1 MRVISQDRCY
11 SYDFDRTMFWKQDG
25 VLYAHV
31 AGDSRD
37 RVLGNYKSD
46 ERAAEVYD
54 DMHKAYSDMPLIFQN
69 INPSE
74 NFERALKEM
83 NHRAIITVLPDEPM
97 KIEQINNSVYY
108 MPEE

>member
-37 RVLGNYKSD
+37 RVLGNYESD
-46 ERAAEVYD
+46 ERAAEVFE
-54 DMHKAYSDMPLIFQN
+54 DMHRAYSPYRLIYKSV
-69 INPSE
+69 P
-74 NFERALKEM
+74 
-83 NHRAIITVLPDEPM
+83 V
-97 KIEQINNSVYY
+97 EQIQMGIDLNDFIVPQIEKTDIDCTELSDSIVYY
-108 MPEE
+108 MPKE

>member
-37 RVLGNYKSD
+37 RVLGNYESD
-46 ERAAEVYD
+46 KRAAEVFD
-54 DMHKAYSDMPLIFQN
+54 DMHKAYSPYGFICDN
-69 INPSE
+69 ITE
-74 NFERALKEM
+74 
-83 NHRAIITVLPDEPM
+83 
-97 KIEQINNSVYY
+97 EQIQAFIGSKNVRCNVINMENIDCTVTTFDSIVSY
-108 MPEE
+108 MPKE